1 MEAKGKNSVR
11 KLQKSPSGDFC
22 GEVLLGP
29 LLGVCHKQ
37 PGDGGG
43 GHVLLD
49 CDADV
54 PHLGDVEVFGPHA
67 VAVGVEHK
75 LMDHADA
82 QSALHHGE
90 DGVIVTVLYD
100 STMGAVTPSTI
111 GSVDYGTEIHLLAE
125 ANIGDGYVF
134 NHWVING
141 EVSNNDY
148 ELRMIITEDI
158 VIEAEF
164 TLRNNS

>member
-1 MEAKGKNSVR
+1 MYQTMGVKGENSVR

-22 GEVLLGP
+22 GEMLLSP
-29 LLGVCHKQ
+29 LLGVGHKQ

-49 CDADV
+49 RDADV

-82 QSALHHGE
+82 HRRSTGYTGASARGWFSGRMTTRLSWSRKEASRSLGAGRLTKPQSTRPFRSQVA
-90 DGVIVTVLYD
+90 I
-100 STMGAVTPSTI
+100 
-111 GSVDYGTEIHLLAE
+111 
-125 ANIGDGYVF
+125 
-134 NHWVING
+134 
-141 EVSNNDY
+141 
-148 ELRMIITEDI
+148 
-158 VIEAEF
+158 
-164 TLRNNS
+164 